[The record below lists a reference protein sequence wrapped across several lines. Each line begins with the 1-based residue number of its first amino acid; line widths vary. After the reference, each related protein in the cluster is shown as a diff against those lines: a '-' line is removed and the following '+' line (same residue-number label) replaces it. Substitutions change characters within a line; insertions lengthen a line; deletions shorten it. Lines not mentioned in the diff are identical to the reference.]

1 MANVYPPK
9 LSPLLMTREPH
20 YIPGYAGYC
29 PQYKYNVGQCYGK
42 LTSKLLTDPGIAR
55 SEQLLLQPSQYEE
68 PINNMGTEQ
77 HRNLLQSHKVSRKGQ
92 KLTDFMVSGYTGFV
106 PRKKIYF
113 SKTYRETCADAVADF
128 EREQLKIAS
137 QKQEMELINALQTGK
152 IRAQTEQEKKLLT
165 VNYRTPLK
173 AITTN
178 PVPYYLSHSY
188 KVLTSPYFMENE
200 DPDKHFISG
209 YKGHVPRARF
219 LLGTGYLTLTNC
231 ALIEFNQMLNKSK
244 SASIPTRN
252 SLKEGETLPR
262 IRHIYPSELGMLPQY
277 TGHIPGYKYQFGH
290 TFGHLTQD
298 ALGMSTI
305 QKQVVD

>member
-9 LSPLLMTREPH
+9 MSPLLMTRDPH

-29 PQYKYNVGQCYGK
+29 PQYKYSVGQCYGK

-55 SEQLLLQPSQYEE
+55 SGQLLLQPNQYQET
-68 PINNMGTEQ
+68 NNNVGTKQ
-77 HRNLLQSHKVSRKGQ
+77 HQNLLQSQKASRKGQ
-92 KLTDFMVSGYTGFV
+92 KLTDLMVSGYTGFV
-106 PRKKIYF
+106 PRNKIYF
-113 SKTYRETCADAVADF
+113 SKNYTETCADAIAEF

-137 QKQEMELINALQTGK
+137 KKQEMELINALQTGK
-152 IRAQTEQEKKLLT
+152 TRAQTEQEKKLLT
-165 VNYRTPLK
+165 VNYRTPLT
-173 AITTN
+173 ATSTN
-178 PVPYYLSHSY
+178 PVPYYISHSY
-188 KVLTSPYFMENE
+188 KVLTSPYLMENE

-219 LLGTGYLTLTNC
+219 LLGTNYPTITNC

-244 SASIPTRN
+244 STSIPTVN
-252 SLKEGETLPR
+252 SVKEGETLAR
-262 IRHIYPSELGMLPQY
+262 INHIYPPELGMLPQY
-277 TGHIPGYKYQFGH
+277 TGYIPGYKYQFGH